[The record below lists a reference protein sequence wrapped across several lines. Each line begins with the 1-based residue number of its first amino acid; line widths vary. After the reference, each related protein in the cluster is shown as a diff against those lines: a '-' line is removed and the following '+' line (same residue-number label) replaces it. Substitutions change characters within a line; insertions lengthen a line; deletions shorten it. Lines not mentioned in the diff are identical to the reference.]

1 LILPIQH
8 ENMSSRRWPIITLAL
23 ILFNLAIFA
32 GTHRTVDKQD
42 SHLWTVREHILILAA
57 KFPNLVLTTDARE
70 WVSGYQR
77 RFPDEWA
84 EMQNPDSDPV
94 DEWDARTKQIDDP
107 AALQAEMDSLEVQ
120 YSQLSDSSITEQ
132 FAFAYAHPKP
142 ITYLT
147 STFLHMDWWHV
158 LGNMWFLWLA
168 GFLLEDA
175 WGRPLYL
182 LIYLTAGALASQFN
196 LWMAPGAFGYSLGA
210 SGAIAGLMGAFLVRF
225 PNTKIRMMWFFD
237 LGLFPFCR
245 FWMRAYWLLP
255 FWVLLEIN
263 SGMGPRDGVAHW
275 AHVGGFLFG
284 ALAAI
289 GLRYSGLERKIDQA
303 IEQKVSWTAE
313 AEIVRANDM
322 MESGK
327 LEEAA
332 VILNEFLATNPDC
345 FVAWNLL
352 RAVYWRASNIP
363 AYREATGK
371 LCELHLQASDA
382 EAAWQDY
389 EDFLNAGGQQMPAKP
404 WLDLCRLAER
414 RNEFERAVTEYEKLA
429 ATYPS
434 EREAVLAKISV
445 ARICL
450 KYLHRPQEALW
461 LYEAASASAVPHL
474 DLERDIELGS
484 QKATNVLRHQ
494 ADYSNAEGIQSKTV
508 FAP

>member
-1 LILPIQH
+1 
-8 ENMSSRRWPIITLAL
+8 MSSRRWPIITLAL

-42 SHLWTVREHILILAA
+42 SHLWTVRENILILAA

-107 AALQAEMDSLEVQ
+107 AALQAEMDSLVVQ

-168 GFLLEDA
+168 GCLLEDA

-182 LIYLTAGALASQFN
+182 LISLTAGALASQFN

-210 SGAIAGLMGAFLVRF
+210 SGAIAGLIGAFLVRF
-225 PNTKIRMMWFFD
+225 PHTKIRMMWFFD

-289 GLRYSGLERKIDQA
+289 GRGYSGLERKIDQA

-332 VILNEFLATNPDC
+332 VILNEFLATNPD
-345 FVAWNLL
+345 
-352 RAVYWRASNIP
+352 
-363 AYREATGK
+363 
-371 LCELHLQASDA
+371 
-382 EAAWQDY
+382 
-389 EDFLNAGGQQMPAKP
+389 
-404 WLDLCRLAER
+404 
-414 RNEFERAVTEYEKLA
+414 
-429 ATYPS
+429 
-434 EREAVLAKISV
+434 
-445 ARICL
+445 
-450 KYLHRPQEALW
+450 
-461 LYEAASASAVPHL
+461 
-474 DLERDIELGS
+474 
-484 QKATNVLRHQ
+484 
-494 ADYSNAEGIQSKTV
+494 
-508 FAP
+508 